1 MGKAFFPVAEHS
13 GSPGNIEA
21 DLSLDG
27 MNDNLG
33 ILRQARD
40 PIPFAGKA
48 REDDMIAATPA
59 VGGLESARRA
69 VAPGKSRPQRKTLAQ
84 DGLQFIGQLGHRAGA

>member
-69 VAPGKSRPQRKTLAQ
+69 VAPGAQPGLCAPGRIDLGAQRLSLALSR
-84 DGLQFIGQLGHRAGA
+84 